1 MVVDTLRQY
10 LEHGNVRHS
19 VNFPETVLPR
29 TRPSRVAIPH
39 ANMPN
44 MVAQILSALAAAGL
58 NIADMVNHS
67 RDTIS
72 YTIVDLDAPVSPET
86 LTRIQSIDGILSAR
100 TCPEL

>member
-19 VNFPETVLPR
+19 VNFPDTVLPR
-29 TRPSRVAIPH
+29 TRPNRVAIPH

-44 MVAQILSALAAAGL
+44 MVAQILSALAAANL

-72 YTIVDLDAPVSPET
+72 YTIVDLDGPVNPET
-86 LTRIQSIDGILSAR
+86 LARIHAIDGILSAR
-100 TCPEL
+100 ICAEQ